1 MAVGGITGGGKC
13 VSVRR
18 VDGVEGWRSI
28 RRADAAVVVHA
39 ISVTVLRLVSGGLYG
54 GPGGETSRGDAV
66 TATTARTPLFLCEER
81 SGHSKAP
88 QPCGTVV
95 PPLSRP
101 PRPLEAGVG
110 VCDTKSKEV
119 QSAAR
124 RRAASERRAL
134 AT

>member
-1 MAVGGITGGGKC
+1 MAWRVA
-13 VSVRR
+13 VR
-18 VDGVEGWRSI
+18 GA
-28 RRADAAVVVHA
+28 RADAAVVVRMA
-39 ISVTVLRLVSGGLYG
+39 PVTVLRLASGAPAG
-54 GPGGETSRGDAV
+54 GGDAV

-81 SGHSKAP
+81 SGHSKAVTAWN
-88 QPCGTVV
+88 GGSAVA
-95 PPLSRP
+95 RP
-101 PRPLEAGVG
+101 PRPLEAG